1 MTLESKLNLQK
12 GGSEVSMKIQ
22 WLQKKSYMV
31 WIAALLLAMTG
42 LPNCVSAAEP
52 SATAAIEIENR
63 ITGDTPKKKAKFTF
77 VLEPA
82 KPDSPVPAKGTS
94 LTITGKGKGKF
105 GTLSYTQ
112 PGEYV
117 YTVREETEELSGYTF
132 DTAVYQ
138 IKVSALYD
146 DGGRLYTQMSVKKSG
161 AKAKSGAIVFKNKY
175 KTPKKKKVS
184 PEVPLP
190 STETPKIPAPS
201 GTAPG
206 NQERSSAVKTGDD
219 NRLFFWYTLLFM
231 SGIITVIS
239 AGKARKGRFKKRKKL
254 VDICKS
260 L

>member
-1 MTLESKLNLQK
+1 
-12 GGSEVSMKIQ
+12 
-22 WLQKKSYMV
+22 
-31 WIAALLLAMTG
+31 
-42 LPNCVSAAEP
+42 
-52 SATAAIEIENR
+52 
-63 ITGDTPKKKAKFTF
+63 
-77 VLEPA
+77 
-82 KPDSPVPAKGTS
+82 
-94 LTITGKGKGKF
+94 
-105 GTLSYTQ
+105 
-112 PGEYV
+112 
-117 YTVREETEELSGYTF
+117 
-132 DTAVYQ
+132 
-138 IKVSALYD
+138 
-146 DGGRLYTQMSVKKSG
+146 MSVKKSG

-190 STETPKIPAPS
+190 STETPKTPAPT

>member
-1 MTLESKLNLQK
+1 
-12 GGSEVSMKIQ
+12 MKIQ

-105 GTLSYTQ
+105 GTISYTQ

-117 YTVREETEELSGYTF
+117 YTVRGETEELSGYTF

-138 IKVSALYD
+138 IKVNALYD

-161 AKAKSGAIVFKNKY
+161 AKAKSGAIVLKTSIRLRRRKKY
-175 KTPKKKKVS
+175 LRKCRCLLQKRQRLRHPPGLRREIRRDHPQSKREMTIGS
-184 PEVPLP
+184 F
-190 STETPKIPAPS
+190 S
-201 GTAPG
+201 GT
-206 NQERSSAVKTGDD
+206 
-219 NRLFFWYTLLFM
+219 
-231 SGIITVIS
+231 
-239 AGKARKGRFKKRKKL
+239 RFCL
-254 VDICKS
+254 
-260 L
+260 